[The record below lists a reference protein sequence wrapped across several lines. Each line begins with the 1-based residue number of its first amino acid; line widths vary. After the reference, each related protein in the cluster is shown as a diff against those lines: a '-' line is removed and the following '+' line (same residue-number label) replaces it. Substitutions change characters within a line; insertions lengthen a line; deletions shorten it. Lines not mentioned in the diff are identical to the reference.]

1 MAGMFLT
8 GTLGTILWIISIVC
22 IIWVIYDALA
32 KNRRL
37 STVMKVVWIVL
48 ALLLTQYAIVIA
60 LIYYIVYNR

>member
-60 LIYYIVYNR
+60 LIYYIVYNK